1 MTTYQRKSILSEV
14 ISGEKIPLRVLA
26 YFRARL
32 SNRIHSLVLEEF
44 ARLEEGGKITRAELG
59 RCIGREPAQITRW
72 LGTAGNWTIE
82 TLSDLLLGMKCEP
95 ALSISNL
102 ADTQTKTEMQ
112 ESPVADSGSMV
123 ITPKTGGITIE
134 TQRPATAIEAA
145 APPKKLIII
154 DDEGKALAATR
165 TGLLIIDA
173 PSAGA
178 LAKTFGTRRERH
190 PMEEKVAA

>member
-32 SNRIHSLVLEEF
+32 SNRIHSLMLEEF
-44 ARLEEGGKITRAELG
+44 ARLEESGKITRAELG
-59 RCIGREPAQITRW
+59 RRIGREPAQITRW

-102 ADTQTKTEMQ
+102 ANTQTRNETPK
-112 ESPVADSGSMV
+112 SSVVVSGSVV
-123 ITPKTGGITIE
+123 ITPKIGSITIE
-134 TQRPATAIEAA
+134 PRQPATAIEAA
-145 APPKKLIII
+145 SPPKEPIAVGN
-154 DDEGKALAATR
+154 EGSALAATK
-165 TGLLIIDA
+165 TGLAIIDA
-173 PSAGA
+173 PAAGA
-178 LAKTFGTRRERH
+178 LSKTFGTRRERH